1 MSSQKGIDI
10 KRICILD
17 DNPLILMTLKRA
29 LKAQGYEIFSVSD
42 MEGFSEL
49 LENYSFDLVI
59 TDYYLKDSTAAD
71 IRDMLVEKAPGTLLM
86 IMSGRPL
93 PDTLN
98 MPYIKKPF
106 SINEIRKK
114 VAELLSEKKDES

>member
-1 MSSQKGIDI
+1 MPSQKGSDI

-17 DNPLILMTLKRA
+17 DNPLILMSLKRA
-29 LKAQGYEIFSVSD
+29 LNAPGYEIFSVSGR
-42 MEGFSEL
+42 EEFAEL

-59 TDYYLKDSTAAD
+59 TDYYLKDSTAED
-71 IRDMLVEKAPGTLLM
+71 IMDMLVKKSPGALLM

-93 PDTLN
+93 PDNLN
-98 MPYIKKPF
+98 RPYIKKPF